1 MPAPG
6 SSFIATDA
14 YFYRYLYDPLASHL
28 CFLEPNWITVAC
40 FLMII
45 PIIYAL
51 HTDASVWIVL
61 GLMFVR
67 QSLDCLD
74 GAVARSC
81 NKQSAFGAF
90 LDLTEDTATVIL
102 LGGYIAWSAWN
113 SSHWIKWPFIA
124 GWAYAVIKY
133 VSLNASWDSMN
144 SSDQFVHDNT
154 VLITLGLALFAI
166 WIKSD
171 GLIKSA

>member
-14 YFYRYLYDPLASHL
+14 LFYRYLYEPLSSYI
-28 CFLEPNWITVAC
+28 CFLNPNWITIAC
-40 FLMII
+40 FLMLF
-45 PIIYAL
+45 PIIYAI
-51 HTDASVWIVL
+51 HVDASIWLLL

-81 NKQSAFGAF
+81 NKQTDFGAF
-90 LDLTEDTATVIL
+90 LDLTEDTATVVL
-102 LGGYIAWSAWN
+102 LGGYIAWLAWN

-124 GWAYAVIKY
+124 GWLFACFKY
-133 VSLNASWDSMN
+133 IMVNISWDHMN
-144 SSDQFVHDNT
+144 TWEHIIHDNT
-154 VLITLGLALFAI
+154 VLITLGIAAFAY
-166 WIKSD
+166 WIKRS
-171 GLIKSA
+171 